1 MAVNLND
8 YVGFCPS
15 TDDAGTRHTI
25 NHLPETEDWEENI
38 YQIESG
44 DYPMGGRNGVANI
57 QANQLANRTKY
68 LKGKHEELKNEFEA
82 LQPNTDKY
90 DELLKKIEALDTSK
104 ENNRINHLERLV
116 GNAYLALEM
125 VNIDP
130 DGYDSMIVE
139 TFNDNAPEIDQF
151 VATVTSVVSGDDSV
165 DVDDS
170 SGLII
175 GAHYQLTDG
184 EHLEEV
190 QVKSINV
197 SGKIKR
203 VVLMGNVKN
212 QYTDGRAKLYRSS
225 VAIYNGRAY
234 GGGNTKTE
242 ELAGTDTFSGSNTKK
257 PLAAAVSLSDPAA
270 FVVRGGH
277 VKDGKIVMGT
287 PAYGIA
293 LKAPGG
299 TASGTNWVN
308 VNADGD
314 ALAQADL
321 A

>member
-1 MAVNLND
+1 MNEND
-8 YVGFCPS
+8 YIGFGPAS
-15 TDDAGTRHTI
+15 DGDGARHEI
-25 NHLPETEDWEENI
+25 NHLPVNPEWVPGI
-38 YQIESG
+38 YQLEAN
-44 DYPMGGRNGVANI
+44 DYIIGGRNGVDNLPA
-57 QANQLANRTKY
+57 QGLANRTEW
-68 LKGKHEELKNEFEA
+68 LKAKLEA
-82 LQPNTDKY
+82 LKADVAAIGGNDKY
-90 DELLKKIEALDTSK
+90 NEIVAMIKALDAGSQ
-104 ENNRINHLERLV
+104 NSRINHLERLV
-116 GNAYLALEM
+116 GNLYQDIQAAG
-125 VNIDP
+125 IDP
-130 DGYDSMIVE
+130 DGYDNALFE
-139 TFNDNAPEIDQF
+139 TFADGADEIDQ
-151 VATVTSVVSGDDSV
+151 TVVTVKSVVSGDDSI
-165 DVDDS
+165 DVEDS
-170 SGLII
+170 SNLII

-184 EHLEEV
+184 EKTEEV

-197 SGKIKR
+197 SGTIKR
-203 VVLMGNVKN
+203 VVLYENVKN
-212 QYTDGRAKLYRSS
+212 QYTEGRVKLYRSS
-225 VAIYNGRAY
+225 IAIYNGRAY

-270 FVVRGGH
+270 FVVKGGH

>member
-1 MAVNLND
+1 MAVNIND
-8 YVGFCPS
+8 YVGFGPS
-15 TDDAGTRHTI
+15 TDDSGTRHTI
-25 NHLPETEDWEENI
+25 NHLPVTADWEPDI

-44 DYPMGGRNGVANI
+44 DYPMGGRNGIANV
-57 QANQLANRTKY
+57 QANQLGNRTEY
-68 LKGKHEELKNEFEA
+68 LKEKHEELKAAIEA
-82 LQPNTDKY
+82 IQPGTDKY
-90 DELLKKIEALDTSK
+90 DELLAKIEALDSAK

-125 VNIDP
+125 ANIDP

-139 TFNDNAPEIDQF
+139 TFNDAASEIDQF

-175 GAHYQLTDG
+175 GAHYQLADG
-184 EHLEEV
+184 EHQEEV
-190 QVKSINV
+190 QIKSINV

-203 VVLMGNVKN
+203 VVLYGNVKN

-225 VAIYNGRAY
+225 IAIYNGRAY
-234 GGGNTKTE
+234 GGGNTKTA
-242 ELAGTDTFSGSNTKK
+242 ELAGTDAFSGSNTKK
-257 PLAAAVSLSDPAA
+257 PLAATVSLSDPAA
-270 FVVRGGH
+270 FVVKGGH

-299 TASGTNWVN
+299 TANGANWVN